1 MTPSSSLSHISMDSS
16 DFEVPDELRSM
27 AAAQRLEL
35 MEAKALDSDLDFAFN
50 LQLQEAISASLS
62 LQDQPSASVTVGPP
76 GQLNPTN
83 SRDDFTEFTDLQSEE
98 LLKLDQHL
106 KDLALSETE
115 FSRLKTDLHRRLH
128 DHKMALEI
136 SEMSDD
142 EWEDWGDEYE
152 VPFGEGNSKGDNA
165 EVFRIYTKGLVDR
178 QLPKG
183 NVLGGIGVAI
193 CDSKDE
199 LLFELRKPL
208 VGNVTSRRG
217 VELRALIEGLNA
229 ALELELHR
237 VTFFC
242 DYYTV
247 YNLITRRWAARQRK
261 VSALVNQVS
270 ELQEKFRA
278 CMPALVARNDIKFA
292 FKLAR
297 EAIATQ
303 LTEHAEMNGTSNLH
317 ETCVICLEDAN
328 INQIFTVDDCMHRYC
343 FSCMKQ
349 HVEVK
354 LLHGMLP
361 KCPHEGCSSELKIDS
376 CRKFLPQRLIEI
388 MNHRIMEASIPVT
401 EKIYCPY
408 PKCSALM
415 SKREVLEYSNITF
428 LGAEKSGIRKC
439 MICNGHFCINCKVP
453 WHNNMSCLEYKRNNP
468 YPQPE
473 EVKLKNLAATNMWR
487 QCVKCN
493 HMIELAAGCYH
504 MTCRCGYEFCYTC
517 GSEWRNKAATCS
529 CPLWDEQN
537 ILDEDFSDE
546 DEEEDDEDDEEDD
559 QEYESDSDY
568 YM

>member
-1 MTPSSSLSHISMDSS
+1 MESA
-16 DFEVPDELRSM
+16 DFEADPNFRSI
-27 AAAQRLEL
+27 AAAQRIEL

-62 LQDQPSASVTVGPP
+62 LQNQPSTSTTAGPP
-76 GQLNPTN
+76 DQLNPPK
-83 SRDDFTEFTDLQSEE
+83 SRDDFTNFTDLQSEE
-98 LLKLDQHL
+98 LLKLDQEL
-106 KDLALSETE
+106 KDFAISETE
-115 FSRLKTDLHRRLH
+115 FSRLKTDLHRRMH
-128 DHKMALEI
+128 DHKMALQI
-136 SEMSDD
+136 SKMSDD
-142 EWEDWGDEYE
+142 EWEDWGDDFE
-152 VPFGEGNSKGDNA
+152 VPFGEGSSKGANA
-165 EVFRIYTKGLVDR
+165 EIFRIYTKGLAER

-208 VGNVTSRRG
+208 VGNVMSRQFA
-217 VELRALIEGLNA
+217 ELRALIEGLNA
-229 ALELELHR
+229 AIELELHR
-237 VTFFC
+237 VVFFC
-242 DYYTV
+242 DYYPI
-247 YNLITRRWAARQRK
+247 YKFITRRWAAKQRK
-261 VSALVNQVS
+261 VSALVNQVF
-270 ELQEKFRA
+270 ELQEKFSYCR
-278 CMPALVARNDIKFA
+278 PAIVTRNDIKFA

-297 EAIATQ
+297 EAIVTQ
-303 LTEHAEMNGTSNLH
+303 LTKRAELSSSSNLY
-317 ETCVICLEDAN
+317 ETCVICFEDAN
-328 INQIFTVDDCMHRYC
+328 INQIFTVDDCLHRYC

-361 KCPHEGCSSELKIDS
+361 KCPHEGCGTELKIGS
-376 CRKFLPQRLIEI
+376 CSKFLTQRLTEI
-388 MNHRIMEASIPVT
+388 MYHRIMEASIPIT

-415 SKREVLEYSNITF
+415 SKTEVLEYSKNA
-428 LGAEKSGIRKC
+428 LVGAEKSGNRKC
-439 MICNGHFCINCKVP
+439 IKCNSNFCINCKVP
-453 WHNNMSCLEYKRNNP
+453 WHDNMGCLEYKKRNP

-517 GSEWRNKAATCS
+517 GAEWRNKEATCH
-529 CPLWDEQN
+529 CPLWVEEN

-546 DEEEDDEDDEEDD
+546 EEEEDDEDDDDDDDEEYD
-559 QEYESDSDY
+559 ESDSDY
-568 YM
+568 Y